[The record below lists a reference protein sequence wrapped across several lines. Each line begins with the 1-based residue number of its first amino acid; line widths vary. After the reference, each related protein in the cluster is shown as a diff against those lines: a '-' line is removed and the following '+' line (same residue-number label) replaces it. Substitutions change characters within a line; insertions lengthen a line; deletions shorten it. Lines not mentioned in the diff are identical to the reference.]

1 MTGLLDGKVAIITGG
16 TSGIGA
22 ASAQR
27 FVAEGARVVI
37 AGRRDDVGQETESA
51 SGGRIRYRHTDVT
64 KEHEVQAL
72 VADTVAW
79 FGKLDVFFGNAGTVG
94 TMAPIQDI
102 STADFE
108 EVIALDVYST
118 LWGHR
123 YAARQFLAQGSGG
136 SIITTSSL
144 AGLQASWGATPYT
157 AAKHAVDGIVR
168 QAAADLGADGIRS
181 NAIAAG
187 VVITPMLARTAGF
200 PVERTD
206 EVNELIQQRIGP
218 KQASG
223 RFAVPDDIAN
233 VALFLASDLST
244 YVNGV
249 ILPVDG
255 GAYAM
260 TQNTFNQD
268 MAALRTEVLGT

>member
-1 MTGLLDGKVAIITGG
+1 MTGILDGKVAIITGG
-16 TSGIGA
+16 TGGIGA
-22 ASAQR
+22 ASAKR

-37 AGRRDDVGQETESA
+37 AGRRDDVGWQEEEA
-51 SGGRIRYRHTDVT
+51 LGDAVRYRHTDLTV
-64 KEHEVQAL
+64 ESEVEAL
-72 VADTVAW
+72 VADTASW

-94 TMAPIQDI
+94 DMKSIQDV
-102 STADFE
+102 STASFE
-108 EVIALDVYST
+108 EVMALDVYST

-123 YAARQFLAQGSGG
+123 FAARQFLAQGSGG

-144 AGLQASWGATPYT
+144 AGLQASWGGAPYT

-168 QAAADLGADGIRS
+168 QAAADLGAHGIRS

-206 EVNELIQQRIGP
+206 EVNALIRNRLGP

-223 RFAVPDDIAN
+223 RFAVPEDIAD
-233 VALFLASDLST
+233 VAVFLASDLSS

-255 GAYAM
+255 GASAM
-260 TQNTFNQD
+260 TQNTFNAD
-268 MAALRTEVLGT
+268 MAAIRVELLGS

>member
-1 MTGLLDGKVAIITGG
+1 MSKLLEGKVAIITGG

-37 AGRRDDVGQETESA
+37 VGRRDDVGRQTEAA
-51 SGGRIRYRHTDVT
+51 SGGTIHYRHTDVT
-64 KEHEVQAL
+64 KEREIEAL
-72 VADTVAW
+72 VADAVAW
-79 FGKLDVFFGNAGTVG
+79 FGKLDVYFGNAGTVG
-94 TMAPIQDI
+94 GMAPIQDA
-102 STADFE
+102 STADFD
-108 EVIALDVYST
+108 EVFALDVKST
-118 LWGHR
+118 FWGHQ
-123 YAARQFLAQGSGG
+123 YAARQFLKQGSGC

-144 AGLQASWGATPYT
+144 AGLQASWGGAPYT
-157 AAKHAVDGIVR
+157 TAKHAVHGIVR
-168 QAAADLGADGIRS
+168 QAAADLGVHGIRS

-187 VVITPMLARTAGF
+187 VVITPMLSRTAGF

-206 EVNELIQQRIGP
+206 EVNAIIQSRLGP

-223 RFAVPDDIAN
+223 RFAVPEDIAN
-233 VALFLASDLST
+233 VAVFLASDLST

-255 GAYAM
+255 GADAM
-260 TQNTFNQD
+260 TQNTFNAD
-268 MAALRTEVLGT
+268 MAAIRRELLGS

>member
-1 MTGLLDGKVAIITGG
+1 MSGLLEGKVAIITGG

-22 ASAQR
+22 ASAR
-27 FVAEGARVVI
+27 LFVAEGARVVI
-37 AGRRDDVGQETESA
+37 AGRRDEVGQRTEEA
-51 SGGRIRYRHTDVT
+51 SGGAIRYHHSDVT
-64 KEHEVQAL
+64 NEGEVKAL
-72 VADTVAW
+72 VADTVSW

-94 TMAPIQDI
+94 GMAPIQEV
-102 STADFE
+102 STTDFD
-108 EVIALDVYST
+108 EVLALDVYST
-118 LWGHR
+118 LWGHK
-123 YAARQFLAQGSGG
+123 YAARQLLAQGTGG

-144 AGLQASWGATPYT
+144 AGLQASWGGAPYT
-157 AAKHAVDGIVR
+157 TAKHAVNGIVR
-168 QAAADLGADGIRS
+168 QAAADLGSRGIRC

-206 EVNELIQQRIGP
+206 EVNAIIQGRLGP
-218 KQASG
+218 KQSNG
-223 RFAVPDDIAN
+223 RFATAEDIAN

-244 YVNGV
+244 HVNGV

-255 GAYAM
+255 GTFAM

-268 MAALRTEVLGT
+268 MTAIRSELLGV

>member
-168 QAAADLGADGIRS
+168 QAAADLGAQGIRS